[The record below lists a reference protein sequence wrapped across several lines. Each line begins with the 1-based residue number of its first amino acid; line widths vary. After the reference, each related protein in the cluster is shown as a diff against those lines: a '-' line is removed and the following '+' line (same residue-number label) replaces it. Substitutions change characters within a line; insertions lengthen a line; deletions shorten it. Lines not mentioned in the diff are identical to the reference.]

1 MGFERAEEE
10 EWDAKCGGKGTSR
23 GGEGEIGTERRRQE
37 SRELASPSAN
47 FITELVVFAQIISIY
62 STQAG
67 NLFASEC
74 MREWNLP
81 PRSRLARARSR
92 SRSRIC
98 ALMCAQYAPCCCRM
112 SPRLHGRMNQGGSG
126 WMMEMGARG
135 CPRAHTS
142 RARPCKRTARSSPL
156 TFSAGKRKVTRERV
170 KSARIRASVSPI
182 GPLVFVSASRDEKS
196 RSDALNGQ
204 ISYATLLSLI
214 PPGYRDC
221 KHRGIF

>member
-98 ALMCAQYAPCCCRM
+98 ALMCAQCAPCCC
-112 SPRLHGRMNQGGSG
+112 SHVAAAPRTDESG
-126 WMMEMGARG
+126 WIRVDDGNG
-135 CPRAHTS
+135 
-142 RARPCKRTARSSPL
+142 RARMPPCTHESCTAM
-156 TFSAGKRKVTRERV
+156 
-170 KSARIRASVSPI
+170 
-182 GPLVFVSASRDEKS
+182 
-196 RSDALNGQ
+196 
-204 ISYATLLSLI
+204 
-214 PPGYRDC
+214 
-221 KHRGIF
+221 

>member
-10 EWDAKCGGKGTSR
+10 EWDAKCGGKGTGR
-23 GGEGEIGTERRRQE
+23 GGEDEIGTERRRQE

-92 SRSRIC
+92 SSSCTC
-98 ALMCAQYAPCCCRM
+98 APRAAVCCCRM
-112 SPRLHGRMNQGGSG
+112 SPRHGTDG

-135 CPRAHTS
+135 CTPPVHT
-142 RARPCKRTARSSPL
+142 RVVHGRVNACPFVAAR
-156 TFSAGKRKVTRERV
+156 F
-170 KSARIRASVSPI
+170 
-182 GPLVFVSASRDEKS
+182 F
-196 RSDALNGQ
+196 
-204 ISYATLLSLI
+204 
-214 PPGYRDC
+214 
-221 KHRGIF
+221 RG